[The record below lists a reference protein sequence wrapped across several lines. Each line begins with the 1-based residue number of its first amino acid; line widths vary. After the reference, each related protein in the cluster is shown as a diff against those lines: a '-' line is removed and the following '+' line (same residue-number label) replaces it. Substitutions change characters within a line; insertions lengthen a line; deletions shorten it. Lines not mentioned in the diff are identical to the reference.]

1 MKENPME
8 TEKEKANLFLAC
20 TPLQIL
26 NATEARDRFH
36 PNENNFL
43 VMFHSPRIWSRK
55 RAHFYQLTDSLIDRH
70 WKKSWNL
77 KLNKVSQLF
86 FPLIASSIQRN
97 MGSCANIYTGGF
109 QSQQSHLIN
118 TVPHE
123 RLIVVDGGAGV
134 TEAALRTFHSG
145 VRKKTFHAW
154 IPGMQAQLPS
164 LHDADFFTSYKL
176 NVAPARVTFND
187 YRMFRRNVAGKL
199 PIRDEIVF
207 LSQPLERDLRVHVD
221 AKAVVD
227 AAMKHHGVSKSRF
240 ILHPRET
247 SGPEGCEKLPYL
259 IELFGI
265 REGYLPKAFVTYMSA
280 AARSLSLIYGQPVT
294 CFDIMPALPGDASD
308 ATIASLTGVYSD
320 FAASGLPILELPG
333 NHGGYGGRGAW
344 NASLSCKVA

>member
-1 MKENPME
+1 MKRKSID
-8 TEKEKANLFLAC
+8 TAREKANLFLAC

-36 PNENNFL
+36 PNEKNFL
-43 VMFHSPRIWSRK
+43 VMFHSPRFWSRK
-55 RAHFYQLTDSLIDRH
+55 RAHFYELTESLIDHH
-70 WKKSWNL
+70 WAKSWNL
-77 KLNKVSQLF
+77 KLNKISQLF
-86 FPLIASSIQRN
+86 FPLIGKSMQRV
-97 MGSCANIYTGGF
+97 MGPCANIYTGGF

-118 TVPHE
+118 TVPHD

-154 IPGMQAQLPS
+154 IPGMKPQLPS
-164 LHDADFFTSYKL
+164 LQNADFFTSYNL
-176 NVAPARVTFND
+176 NVAPERVAFND

-207 LSQPLERDLRVHVD
+207 LSQPLERDLDVHVD
-221 AKAVVD
+221 AKAVVE
-227 AAMKHHGVSKSRF
+227 AAMKYHGVSKSRF

-265 REGYLPKAFVTYMSA
+265 REGYMPKAFVTYMSA

-294 CFDIMPALPGDASD
+294 CFDIMPALPSNASD
-308 ATIASLTGVYSD
+308 ATIVSLTSVYSD
-320 FAASGLPILELPG
+320 FAASGLPILELPADTG
-333 NHGGYGGRGAW
+333 VSGGRGAW
-344 NASLSCKVA
+344 NADVGSKAA